1 MSNVLVNKFL
11 KASFWSA
18 SEQVIFLLLSVVQL
32 AVTSRVLTPIDFGVY
47 AIAVFFS
54 SLGSTA
60 FSMGLGPALIQKQG
74 DISGYFNTTWT
85 ISLIVSISAFI
96 VLSVLSPFICKYYY
110 NSPESLWPSIIMLFS
125 IILNATTNPKV
136 IVFLKELNFR
146 KQFALR
152 VFPRFL
158 SFTLIIIFAYVL
170 KSYWGLIIAI
180 LCESIFRFVYS
191 YIIIPYRPKFDFNK
205 KKFKELYSFGGW
217 LQLKNIIHW
226 LVGHID
232 VAVVG
237 NVLGTFKLGLFNRA
251 QSISSIPRTLINSI
265 IDTVAFPLYS
275 QLQEDQKKFSN
286 AANTILDLSQC
297 IVSFIIVFVV
307 LFGKNI
313 VLLVLGEQWV
323 ELSEP
328 FVILVISYSL
338 QSLLFSF
345 NPIIRA
351 KGLSKYEFWFY
362 IIKFFIMII
371 FLYPMTKSY
380 DLLGASYAVLLSV
393 VVAAPIMLVII
404 SKKTSYKLGHF
415 IRNLFFSVFVIS
427 LILFIGNNIVPHSY
441 GFTWIL
447 YAIGISIMFII
458 IVLIFG
464 KFNIGYGKNIKYILN
479 LRNK

>member
-18 SEQVIFLLLSVVQL
+18 SEQVIFLLLSIVQL
-32 AVTSRVLTPIDFGVY
+32 AITSRILTPIDFGVY
-47 AIAVFFS
+47 AIAMFFS

-74 DISGYFNTTWT
+74 DINGYFNTTWT

-110 NSPESLWPSIIMLFS
+110 NSPESLLPSIIMLFS

-152 VFPRFL
+152 VFPRLL

-205 KKFKELYSFGGW
+205 TKFKELYSFGGW
-217 LQLKNIIHW
+217 LQLKNVVNW
-226 LVGHID
+226 LVSNVD

-251 QSISSIPRTLINSI
+251 QSISSIPRNLINSI

-275 QLQEDQKKFSN
+275 QLQSEPKKFSK
-286 AANTILDLSQC
+286 AANAILDLSQC
-297 IVSFIIVFVV
+297 MVSYIIVFVA
-307 LFGKNI
+307 LFGKDI

-351 KGLSKYEFWFY
+351 KGMTKFEFWFY
-362 IIKFFIMII
+362 IIKFIIMMIA
-371 FLYPMTKSY
+371 LYPMAKYY
-380 DLLGASYAVLLSV
+380 DLLGVSYAVLLSV
-393 VVAAPIMLVII
+393 FIAFPIMLVII
-404 SKKTSYKLGHF
+404 SKKTSYKLGYF
-415 IRNLFFSVFVIS
+415 MRNIIFSFFVIS
-427 LILFIGNNIVPHSY
+427 ITLFIGYKIVPHST
-441 GFTWIL
+441 GFIWVL
-447 YAIGISIMFII
+447 YAIGMSVVFVL
-458 IVLIFG
+458 IVLILG
-464 KFNIGYGKNIKYILN
+464 RFNIGYGNNIRYIIN